1 MGIKERK
8 ARNRKVMEKLV
19 LDAAMKLF
27 LKEGYRNVTIRK
39 IAKQIEYSPATIYLY
54 FKDKEEIFFT
64 LQKRAFEKFHEVQM
78 SVQSIKD
85 PVKRLKAHG
94 KSYVEFALENKEY
107 YDLMFIMSDP
117 VMALINPKD
126 WDTGIHSYDLLKENV
141 KSCIDAGLLKSKD
154 VEATA
159 FSLWAFVHGIS
170 SILIKRGFMVPGQYQ
185 KAMIDGAFQFLE
197 ENFFKK

>member
-8 ARNRKVMEKLV
+8 ERDRKVMEKQV

-64 LQKRAFEKFHEVQM
+64 LQKRAFEKFFEVQN
-78 SVQSIKD
+78 SVQHIKD
-85 PVKRLKAHG
+85 PAKRLKEHG
-94 KSYVEFALENKEY
+94 KVYIKFALENKEY

-117 VMALINPKD
+117 VMALKDPKD
-126 WDTGIHSYDLLKENV
+126 WETGNKSYDLLRSNV
-141 KSCIDAGLLKSKD
+141 RDCIEAGFMKSKD
-154 VEATA
+154 VESTSFA
-159 FSLWAFVHGIS
+159 LWSFVHGIS
-170 SILIKRGFMVPGQYQ
+170 SILIKRGFMVPDPY
-185 KAMIDGAFQFLE
+185 KKKMLDGAFLFLE
-197 ENFFKK
+197 ENFFK